1 MEQDDHARK
10 VYEPEVL
17 PPSGKERDRAVRS
30 GVAVVRWRRLLQAGL
45 SGLVLDAADLLTRT
59 PLIPHG
65 AILGLLVG
73 GYVVR
78 TQDVPRVQRIW
89 WVAACALYCAM
100 PLTEFYPLATLF
112 LVYRA
117 CTRKPVVD

>member
-1 MEQDDHARK
+1 MADDDQPRR

-17 PPSGKERDRAVRS
+17 PPERDGRRQRS
-30 GVAVVRWRRLLQAGL
+30 RSTVAVVRWRRLLQAAL

-78 TQDVPRVQRIW
+78 TQDVPRAQRIW
-89 WVAACALYCAM
+89 WVAASALYCAM